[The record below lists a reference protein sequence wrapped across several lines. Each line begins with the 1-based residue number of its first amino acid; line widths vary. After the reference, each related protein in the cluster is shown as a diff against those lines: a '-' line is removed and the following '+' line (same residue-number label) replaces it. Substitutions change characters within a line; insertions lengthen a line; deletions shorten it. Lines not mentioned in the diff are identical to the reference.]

1 MKSFKTLATERNIMS
16 NNFETGLTKNSA
28 NYTPLS
34 PITFL
39 TRTAFVHPQRTSV
52 IHGKRRWTWAETFER
67 CCKLASALSKRGIG
81 KGDTV
86 SILALNIPAILE
98 AHFGVLMT
106 GAVLNTI
113 NVRLESETLANIFEH
128 AETKVLLTDREFS
141 PLIKKTLAKVKR
153 KILVIDI
160 DDPETES
167 GEYIGELEY
176 EDFLTEGNPDFEA
189 FLPEDDWQAVSLNY
203 TSGTTGIPKG
213 VVYHSRGAYLLST
226 GNVLA
231 WEMPHR
237 PIYLWTLP
245 MFHCNGWCFP
255 WTITMLA
262 GTHVCLRKVTAKN
275 IYDSIAEHHVTHLC
289 GAPIVM
295 NMIGSAPKEEQ
306 RDLPHRVEMMTAAAP
321 PPPTVIA
328 RMEEAGFNV
337 THVYGLTEVY
347 GPSVVCEWQE
357 DWAGKDKL
365 TQAQLKGRQG
375 VRYHV
380 LEGLTVADP
389 DTIEPVP
396 ADGETIGEV
405 LMKGNIVMKGYF
417 KNPEETEKA
426 FAGGW
431 FHSGDLG
438 VLHPDGYVELKDRSK
453 DIIISGGENI
463 SSVEIENVLYQH
475 KDIAEAA
482 VVARPDN
489 KWGETPCAFVVLKP
503 AASINE
509 KDVIDFCRTKL
520 SGFKIPKTIVFSELP
535 KTSTG
540 KIRKSALREQAK
552 KL

>member
-1 MKSFKTLATERNIMS
+1 LNFYKTQAAERKIMS
-16 NNFETGLTKNSA
+16 NHFETGLPQNPA

-52 IHGKRRWTWAETFER
+52 IHGNRRWTWAETYKR

-86 SILALNIPAILE
+86 SILAPNIPAIFE

-113 NVRLESETLANIFEH
+113 NTRLEAETLTNIFEH
-128 AETKVLLTDREFS
+128 AETKVLLADREFS
-141 PLIKKTLAKVKR
+141 SLIKETLAKVKR

-160 DDPETES
+160 DDPEIES
-167 GEYIGELEY
+167 GEFLGELEY
-176 EDFLTEGNPDFEA
+176 EAFLAEGNPDFEA
-189 FLPEDDWQAVSLNY
+189 VLPENDWQAVSLNY
-203 TSGTTGIPKG
+203 TSGTTGAPKG
-213 VVYHSRGAYLLST
+213 VVYHTRGAYLLAT

-237 PIYLWTLP
+237 PVYLWTLP

-275 IYDSIAEHHVTHLC
+275 IYDSIADHRVTHLC

-295 NMIGSAPKEEQ
+295 NMIGSAPQEEQ
-306 RDLPHRVEMMTAAAP
+306 RDLPHRVEMLTAAAP

-328 RMEEAGFNV
+328 RMEEVGFNV

-357 DWAGKDKL
+357 DWAGKDKS

-380 LEGLTVADP
+380 LEGLKVVDP
-389 DTIEPVP
+389 ETMKAVP
-396 ADGETIGEV
+396 ADGETMGEV
-405 LMKGNIVMKGYF
+405 LMQGNIVMKGYL
-417 KNPEETEKA
+417 KNPEETAKA
-426 FAGGW
+426 FKGGW

-438 VLHPDGYVELKDRSK
+438 VLHPDGYIELKDRSK

-475 KDIAEAA
+475 EAILEAA
-482 VVARPDN
+482 VVARPDE
-489 KWGETPCAFVVLKP
+489 KWGETPCAFVVLKS
-503 AASINE
+503 AAALNE
-509 KDVIDFCRTKL
+509 NEVIQFCRTKL
-520 SGFKIPKTIVFSELP
+520 SGFKIPKNIVFSELP

-540 KIRKSALREQAK
+540 KIRKSVLREQAK
-552 KL
+552 QL

>member
-1 MKSFKTLATERNIMS
+1 MS

-306 RDLPHRVEMMTAAAP
+306 RELPHRVEMMTAAAP

-489 KWGETPCAFVVLKP
+489 KWGETPCAFVVLKS

-509 KDVIDFCRTKL
+509 NDVIDFCRTKL